1 MAATTTLQPYR
12 LTARSGLS
20 DLWWKDGRISVK
32 VSGAETNGALAQVE
46 TDDPLGTAPP
56 LHIHH
61 NEEETFYVL
70 DGELSVFVDGEE
82 LALRAG
88 DFAIVPRGVPHAYLV
103 RSEQARMLVT
113 FSPAGFE
120 QAFTE
125 LGLPAVDAEPPA
137 DPVFP
142 APGEAARVF
151 AAYGCEIV
159 GPPPTL

>member
-1 MAATTTLQPYR
+1 MEATTTLAPYR
-12 LTARSGLS
+12 LAARSGLS
-20 DLWWKDGRISVK
+20 DLWWKNGRISVK
-32 VSGAETNGALAQVE
+32 LSGGETEGALAQVE
-46 TDDPLGTAPP
+46 TADPLGTAPP

-70 DGELSVFVDGEE
+70 EGELSVFMDGDE
-82 LALRAG
+82 LTLRTG
-88 DFAIVPRGVPHAYLV
+88 DFAIGPRGVPHAYLV

-120 QAFTE
+120 QAFLE
-125 LGLPAVDAEPPA
+125 LGLPVVDTRPP
-137 DPVFP
+137 DDSVFP